1 MKTDNSPWYWIPVL
15 NFASG
20 LPYVSL
26 FRYRSLYKNLGINNE
41 DIGIYTSLLY
51 LPWVIK
57 LYGVRLLI
65 CIQLKENG
73 FKHAIAFHLFLI
85 VGLTIPLSNFLIS
98 LAVFG

>member
-20 LPYVSL
+20 LPYAIIISVM
-26 FRYRSLYKNLGINNE
+26 YILGINNE

-57 LYGVRLLI
+57 PYGVRLLI

-73 FKHAIAFHLFLI
+73 FKHAIAYFTFLI
-85 VGLTIPLSNFLIS
+85 VGLTIPLSNFL
-98 LAVFG
+98 